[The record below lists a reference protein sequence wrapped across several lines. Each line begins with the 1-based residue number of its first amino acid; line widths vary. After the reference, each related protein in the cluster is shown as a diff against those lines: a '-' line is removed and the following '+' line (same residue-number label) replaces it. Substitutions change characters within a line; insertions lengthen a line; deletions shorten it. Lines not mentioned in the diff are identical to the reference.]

1 LVAVVPG
8 EFEWHDVGDFAA
20 IAELQSQGR
29 KGNLAVLGH
38 GRVLAES
45 SSGIL
50 VSDTGRLVALIGLED
65 VIVVDTADALLV
77 TTKEHA
83 QRVKALVDVL
93 KQSGHSELL

>member
-1 LVAVVPG
+1 
-8 EFEWHDVGDFAA
+8 
-20 IAELQSQGR
+20 
-29 KGNLAVLGH
+29 
-38 GRVLAES
+38 LAES

-83 QRVKALVDVL
+83 QRVKSLVDVL